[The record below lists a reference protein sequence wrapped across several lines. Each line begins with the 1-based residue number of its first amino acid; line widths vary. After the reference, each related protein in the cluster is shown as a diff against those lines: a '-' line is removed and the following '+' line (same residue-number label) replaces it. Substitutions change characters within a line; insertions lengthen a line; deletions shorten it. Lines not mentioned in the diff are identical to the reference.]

1 MQSCL
6 GPQSSN
12 PVSYVSSAN
21 QFLFQSSSLIQSIFP
36 PTCMSSSGRP
46 TDSMPGQ
53 RGSSNYG
60 DNMGFGYYQHGSLRR
75 SVSEHSPIS
84 PLQSG
89 YGTNLISSPAS
100 QQIRRKPT
108 RSSAGSLTSI
118 EERQNQ
124 HPSEQQQTYVAYS
137 RPEVSP
143 RSAPSI
149 QTSFSNTSSTVPVES
164 SPAWPYPIQHR
175 EYLQPQYTAFSPVS
189 SNPYDSWEYQSSSQR
204 PRANTSAYMDSPTT
218 YASYPPPDVFDPTT
232 ESGRGWSGSSAPAA
246 MQSPVAPN
254 RVEEGP
260 LRVSTRAEA
269 NFRRQSEAVDE
280 FTSPTEFALFVEAT
294 SSLSINA
301 IAPSNWS
308 SPRVYPPPAPPSRL
322 LAPLPPLPYQ
332 QMRSHSSPAPF
343 TRQVTRQ
350 PSRSQLIA
358 EALIGLD
365 HEDRMRAEAGILGL
379 DDDDLTPDE
388 NDDDLPDYAQSQAEA
403 NARQRRAAARRAQE
417 LDEAWSRARR
427 RRG

>member
-6 GPQSSN
+6 GPQSTNS
-12 PVSYVSSAN
+12 VSYVSTAN

-36 PTCMSSSGRP
+36 PTFMSSSSRP
-46 TDSMPGQ
+46 TDSMSGQ
-53 RGSSNYG
+53 RGPSNY
-60 DNMGFGYYQHGSLRR
+60 DNEMELAYYPHLNLRR

-89 YGTNLISSPAS
+89 YGTNVITSSGS
-100 QQIRRKPT
+100 QHFRRKPT
-108 RSSAGSLTSI
+108 RLSAGSLSSI
-118 EERQNQ
+118 EERQHLQ
-124 HPSEQQQTYVAYS
+124 PPEQQQTYIAYS
-137 RPEVSP
+137 PPALAP

-149 QTSFSNTSSTVPVES
+149 QTSFSNVAPIAPVE

-175 EYLQPQYTAFSPVS
+175 EYLQPQYTNFSPVS
-189 SNPYDSWEYQSSSQR
+189 SNPYDSWEYHSSPQR
-204 PRANTSAYMDSPTT
+204 LRANTSYMTSPTS
-218 YASYPPPDVFDPTT
+218 YANYPPPDVFEPTS

-246 MQSPVAPN
+246 MQSPVAPT
-254 RVEEGP
+254 RAQGIP
-260 LRVSTRAEA
+260 LRVSTRAES

-280 FTSPTEFALFVEAT
+280 FTSPSEFALFVEAT

-308 SPRVYPPPAPPSRL
+308 SPHAYPAPPPPPSRL
-322 LAPLPPLPYQ
+322 LAPLPPLPHQ

-343 TRQVTRQ
+343 NRQVIRQ

-358 EALIGLD
+358 EALVGLD

-379 DDDDLTPDE
+379 DEDDLTPDE

-403 NARQRRAAARRAQE
+403 SARQRREASRRAQE
-417 LDEAWSRARR
+417 LDAAWSRARR